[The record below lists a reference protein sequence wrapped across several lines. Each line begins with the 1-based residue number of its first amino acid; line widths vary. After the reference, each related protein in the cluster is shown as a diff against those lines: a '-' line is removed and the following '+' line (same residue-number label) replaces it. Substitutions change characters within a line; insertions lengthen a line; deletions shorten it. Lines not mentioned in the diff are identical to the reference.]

1 MGRRGRVPAPTP
13 DRFFAHYRVDTY
25 SGSAYYGFAAYLDA
39 RGLTPT
45 LLQVQ
50 GTTDAAGTRA
60 ALLAA
65 IPAMAD
71 GGGGWHGRGGRGG
84 LMIIETFDI
93 DKDGKV
99 TSTQWDSPAFNAGIV
114 SGSKVLAVNG
124 NTYDGDGIKDAV
136 TAAKSGAPVQLVVQ
150 RGNRVETVSIA
161 YKDGL
166 RYPWLER
173 ATPGK
178 APTGLSCRRT

>member
-1 MGRRGRVPAPTP
+1 MGIEKGGYRLIWKEEPNPFDKA
-13 DRFFAHYRVDTY
+13 RFADAKVVNLTY
-25 SGSAYYGFAAYLDA
+25 SLGISL
-39 RGLTPT
+39 
-45 LLQVQ
+45 
-50 GTTDAAGTRA
+50 
-60 ALLAA
+60 
-65 IPAMAD
+65 
-71 GGGGWHGRGGRGG
+71 
-84 LMIIETFDI
+84 

-178 APTGLSCRRT
+178 APTGLDLLLLPRRPGAKK